1 MSGKRGFSAGGSPEN
16 NRNRNCMCR
25 YQELGMIEAVVYF
38 IVDSAGK
45 YLGRRGAHNLIVIL
59 FEYRILNS
67 YQLKGTPSSGTGNF
81 VNIAFE
87 FNQFF

>member
-1 MSGKRGFSAGGSPEN
+1 MSGKRGLSAGGSPEN
-16 NRNRNCMCR
+16 NRDRNCMCR
-25 YQELGMIEAVVYF
+25 YQELGMIGAVVYF

-45 YLGRRGAHNLIVIL
+45 YLSRRSTYNLIVIL

-67 YQLKGTPSSGTGNF
+67 YQLKGTPSSGAGNF
-81 VNIAFE
+81 INIAFK

>member
-16 NRNRNCMCR
+16 NRDRNCMCR
-25 YQELGMIEAVVYF
+25 YQELRMIGAIVYF

-45 YLGRRGAHNLIVIL
+45 YLSRRGAHNFIVIL

-67 YQLKGTPSSGTGNF
+67 YQLKSAPCCSAGNF
-81 VNIAFE
+81 VNIAFK

>member
-1 MSGKRGFSAGGSPEN
+1 MSGKRGLSAGGSPEN
-16 NRNRNCMCR
+16 NRDRNRIRR
-25 YQELGMIEAVVYF
+25 YQELGIIGAVFYF
-38 IVDSAGK
+38 IIDSTGK
-45 YLGRRGAHNLIVIL
+45 HLSRRGAHNFIVIL

-81 VNIAFE
+81 VNIAFK

>member
-25 YQELGMIEAVVYF
+25 YQELGMIGAIVYF

-67 YQLKGTPSSGTGNF
+67 YQLKSAPSSSAGNF
-81 VNIAFE
+81 INIAFE

>member
-1 MSGKRGFSAGGSPEN
+1 MSGKRSLSAGGSPEN

-25 YQELGMIEAVVYF
+25 YQELGMIRPVVYF

-45 YLGRRGAHNLIVIL
+45 YLRSCGRHNLIVVF
-59 FEYRILNS
+59 FEYRILNR
-67 YQLKGTPSSGTGNF
+67 YELKGSPRCSAGNF

>member
-1 MSGKRGFSAGGSPEN
+1 MGGQRGFPAGGSPEK
-16 NRNRNCMCR
+16 NRDRQRVCR
-25 YQELGMIEAVVYF
+25 YQELGMIRPVVYF

-45 YLGRRGAHNLIVIL
+45 YLSRRGAHNFIVVF

-67 YQLKGTPSSGTGNF
+67 YQLKSAPSSSAGNF
-81 VNIAFE
+81 VNIAFK

>member
-1 MSGKRGFSAGGSPEN
+1 MSGKRSLSAGGGPEN
-16 NRNRNCMCR
+16 NRDWNYMCR
-25 YQELGMIEAVVYF
+25 YQELGMIRPVVYF

-45 YLGRRGAHNLIVIL
+45 HLRSCGAHDFIVVF

>member
-1 MSGKRGFSAGGSPEN
+1 MSGKRGFPTGSSPKN
-16 NRNRNCMCR
+16 NRDRNCMCR
-25 YQELGMIEAVVYF
+25 YQELGMIGAIVYF

-45 YLGRRGAHNLIVIL
+45 YLSRRGAHNFIVIL

-67 YQLKGTPSSGTGNF
+67 YQLKSAPSSGAGNF

>member
-1 MSGKRGFSAGGSPEN
+1 MSCKRGLSAGGSPEN
-16 NRNRNCMCR
+16 NRDRERLRR
-25 YQELGMIEAVVYF
+25 YQELGMIRPVVYF
-38 IVDSAGK
+38 IVDSTGK
-45 YLGRRGAHNLIVIL
+45 HLSGRSTHDFIIVF

-67 YQLKGTPSSGTGNF
+67 YQLKSTPCCSAGNF

>member
-1 MSGKRGFSAGGSPEN
+1 MSSKRGLSAGGSPEN

-25 YQELGMIEAVVYF
+25 YQELGMIRAVVYF

-45 YLGRRGAHNLIVIL
+45 HLRSCSAHDFIVVF

-67 YQLKGTPSSGTGNF
+67 YQLKGTPCSGTGNF
-81 VNIAFE
+81 VNIAFK
-87 FNQFF
+87 FNQLF

>member
-1 MSGKRGFSAGGSPEN
+1 MSGKRSLSAGGSPEN
-16 NRNRNCMCR
+16 NRDRERLRR
-25 YQELGMIEAVVYF
+25 YQELGMIRPVIYF

-45 YLGRRGAHNLIVIL
+45 HLRSCSAHDFIVVF

-67 YQLKGTPSSGTGNF
+67 YQLKSAPSSSAGNF
-81 VNIAFE
+81 INIAFE

>member
-1 MSGKRGFSAGGSPEN
+1 MSGKRGLSAGGSPEN
-16 NRNRNCMCR
+16 NRDRNCMCR
-25 YQELGMIEAVVYF
+25 YQELRMIGAIVYF

-45 YLGRRGAHNLIVIL
+45 HLSRRSAHNFIVVF

-67 YQLKGTPSSGTGNF
+67 YQLKSAPCCSAGNF
-81 VNIAFE
+81 VNIAFK

>member
-1 MSGKRGFSAGGSPEN
+1 MSGKRGLSTGGSPEN
-16 NRNRNCMCR
+16 NRDRNCMCR
-25 YQELGMIEAVVYF
+25 YQELGMIGAIVYF

-67 YQLKGTPSSGTGNF
+67 YQLKSAPSSSAGNF
-81 VNIAFE
+81 INIAFK

>member
-1 MSGKRGFSAGGSPEN
+1 MSGKRSLSAGGSPEN
-16 NRNRNCMCR
+16 NRDRNCMCR
-25 YQELGMIEAVVYF
+25 YQELGMIRPVVYF

-45 YLGRRGAHNLIVIL
+45 HLSRCSAHNLIVVF

-67 YQLKGTPSSGTGNF
+67 YQLKSTPCCSAGNF
-81 VNIAFE
+81 VNIAFK

>member
-1 MSGKRGFSAGGSPEN
+1 MSGKRGFPAGGSPEN
-16 NRNRNCMCR
+16 NRDRNCRRR
-25 YQELGMIEAVVYF
+25 YQELGMIGAVVYF

-45 YLGRRGAHNLIVIL
+45 YLSRRSTHNLIVIL

-67 YQLKGTPSSGTGNF
+67 YQLKSAPSSSAGNF

>member
-1 MSGKRGFSAGGSPEN
+1 MSGKRSLSAGGGPEN
-16 NRNRNCMCR
+16 NRDRERLRR
-25 YQELGMIEAVVYF
+25 YQELGMIGAIVYF

-45 YLGRRGAHNLIVIL
+45 YLSRRGAHNFIVIL

>member
-1 MSGKRGFSAGGSPEN
+1 MSGKRSLSAGGSPEN
-16 NRNRNCMCR
+16 NRDRNCRCR
-25 YQELGMIEAVVYF
+25 YQELGMIGAIVYF
-38 IVDSAGK
+38 IVDSTGK
-45 YLGRRGAHNLIVIL
+45 YLSRRSAHNFIVIL

-81 VNIAFE
+81 VNIAFK

>member
-1 MSGKRGFSAGGSPEN
+1 MSGKRGLSAGGSPKN
-16 NRNRNCMCR
+16 NRDRNCMCR
-25 YQELGMIEAVVYF
+25 YQELGMIGAVVYF

-45 YLGRRGAHNLIVIL
+45 HLSRRSTYNLIVIL

-67 YQLKGTPSSGTGNF
+67 YQLKSAPSSGTGNF
-81 VNIAFE
+81 VNIAFK

>member
-1 MSGKRGFSAGGSPEN
+1 MSGKRGLSAGGSPEN
-16 NRNRNCMCR
+16 NRDRER
-25 YQELGMIEAVVYF
+25 LRGYQELGMIRPVVYF

-45 YLGRRGAHNLIVIL
+45 HLSRCSAHNLIVVF

-67 YQLKGTPSSGTGNF
+67 YQLKSTPCCSAGNF
-81 VNIAFE
+81 VNIAFK

>member
-1 MSGKRGFSAGGSPEN
+1 MSGKRSLSAGGSPEN
-16 NRNRNCMCR
+16 NRDRNRRRR
-25 YQELGMIEAVVYF
+25 YQELGMIGAVVYF

-45 YLGRRGAHNLIVIL
+45 YLSRRSTYNLIVIL

-67 YQLKGTPSSGTGNF
+67 YQLKGTPSSGAGNF
-81 VNIAFE
+81 INIAFK

>member
-1 MSGKRGFSAGGSPEN
+1 MSGKRGLSAGGSPKN
-16 NRNRNCMCR
+16 NRDRNCMCR
-25 YQELGMIEAVVYF
+25 YQELGMIGAVVYF

-45 YLGRRGAHNLIVIL
+45 YLSRRSTHNLIVIL

-67 YQLKGTPSSGTGNF
+67 YQLKGTPCCSAGNF

>member
-1 MSGKRGFSAGGSPEN
+1 MSGKRGLSAGGSPEN
-16 NRNRNCMCR
+16 NRDRNCMCR
-25 YQELGMIEAVVYF
+25 YQELGMIGAVVYF

-45 YLGRRGAHNLIVIL
+45 HLSRRSTHNLIVIL

-67 YQLKGTPSSGTGNF
+67 YQLKGAPSSGAGNF

>member
-16 NRNRNCMCR
+16 NCNRNCMCR
-25 YQELGMIEAVVYF
+25 YQELGMIGAVVYF

-81 VNIAFE
+81 VNIAFK

>member
-1 MSGKRGFSAGGSPEN
+1 MSGKRSLSAGGSPEN
-16 NRNRNCMCR
+16 NRDRNCRCR
-25 YQELGMIEAVVYF
+25 YQELGMIGAIVYF

-45 YLGRRGAHNLIVIL
+45 HLSRRSTYNLIVIL

-67 YQLKGTPSSGTGNF
+67 YQLKSAPSSGAGNF

>member
-1 MSGKRGFSAGGSPEN
+1 MSGKRGLSAGGSPEN
-16 NRNRNCMCR
+16 NRDRNCMCR
-25 YQELGMIEAVVYF
+25 YQELGMIGAVVYF

-67 YQLKGTPSSGTGNF
+67 YQLKSAPSSSAGNF
-81 VNIAFE
+81 INIAFE

>member
-1 MSGKRGFSAGGSPEN
+1 MSCKRGLSAGGSPEN

-25 YQELGMIEAVVYF
+25 YQELGMIGAIVYF

-45 YLGRRGAHNLIVIL
+45 YLSRRSTHNLIVV
-59 FEYRILNS
+59 FFKYRILNS
-67 YQLKGTPSSGTGNF
+67 YQLKGTPSSSAGNF
-81 VNIAFE
+81 VNIAFK

>member
-1 MSGKRGFSAGGSPEN
+1 MSGKRGFPAGGSPEN
-16 NRNRNCMCR
+16 NRDRERLRR
-25 YQELGMIEAVVYF
+25 YQELGMIRSVVYF

-45 YLGRRGAHNLIVIL
+45 YLSRRSTHNLIVIL

-67 YQLKGTPSSGTGNF
+67 YQLKSTPCCSAGNF

>member
-1 MSGKRGFSAGGSPEN
+1 MSGKRGLSAGGSSEN
-16 NRNRNCMCR
+16 NRDRNCMCR
-25 YQELGMIEAVVYF
+25 YQELRMIGAIVYF

-45 YLGRRGAHNLIVIL
+45 YLSRRGAHNFIVIL

-67 YQLKGTPSSGTGNF
+67 YQLKSAPSSSAGNF
-81 VNIAFE
+81 INIAFE

>member
-1 MSGKRGFSAGGSPEN
+1 MSGKRSLSAGGGPEN
-16 NRNRNCMCR
+16 NRDRNCMCR
-25 YQELGMIEAVVYF
+25 YQELGMIGAIVYF

-45 YLGRRGAHNLIVIL
+45 YLSRRSAHNFIVIL
-59 FEYRILNS
+59 FEYRVLNS

>member
-1 MSGKRGFSAGGSPEN
+1 MSGKRGLSAGGSPEN
-16 NRNRNCMCR
+16 NRDRNCMCR
-25 YQELGMIEAVVYF
+25 YQELGMIGAIVYF

-45 YLGRRGAHNLIVIL
+45 HLSRRGTHNFIVIL

-67 YQLKGTPSSGTGNF
+67 YQLKSAPCCSTGNF
-81 VNIAFE
+81 INIAFE